1 MIEFNCFL
9 EKFMNHWV
17 MDGQTNS
24 GHFAYA
30 PGNSNQAAIEEVDIP
45 DNRATAHFEVED
57 DSDYERDD

>member
-1 MIEFNCFL
+1 
-9 EKFMNHWV
+9 MNHWV